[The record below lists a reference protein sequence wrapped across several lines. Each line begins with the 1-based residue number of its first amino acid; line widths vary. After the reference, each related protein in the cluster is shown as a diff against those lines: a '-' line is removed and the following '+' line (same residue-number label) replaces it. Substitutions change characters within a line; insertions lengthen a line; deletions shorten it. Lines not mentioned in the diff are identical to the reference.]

1 MTLVRRNQGN
11 WLPSIFNDLLDSDFI
26 TRSGSTTP
34 AINVLEHEKD
44 YTIEVAAPGM
54 TKKDFS
60 LRIDEDSNLVI
71 SLEKKEEKKEERK
84 ESCYLR
90 REFAY
95 SRFEQAMVLPEDVDK
110 EHISASM
117 ENGVLEVVLPKL
129 SEKEIKKAQR
139 MIEIS

>member
-1 MTLVRRNQGN
+1 M
-11 WLPSIFNDLLDSDFI
+11 
-26 TRSGSTTP
+26 
-34 AINVLEHEKD
+34 LEHEKD